1 MTRDERQ
8 ELGIKKWIAVKG
20 CGTMCY
26 ATGVGIGQTS
36 KIYFIKEYIPYDAV

>member
-20 CGTMCY
+20 CGTICY
-26 ATGVGIGQTS
+26 ATGVGIKQTS
-36 KIYFIKEYIPYDAV
+36 KVLVSVINFL